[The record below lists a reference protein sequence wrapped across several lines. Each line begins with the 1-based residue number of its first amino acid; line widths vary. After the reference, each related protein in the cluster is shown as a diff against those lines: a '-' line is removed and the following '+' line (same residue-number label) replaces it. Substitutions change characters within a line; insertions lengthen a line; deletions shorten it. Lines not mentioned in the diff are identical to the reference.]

1 MLWQSASIRQVNF
14 MKHNVITRVLAA
26 LLLATMVLCSFV
38 ACTGSNDAQQD
49 GETEKQEHTHV
60 DYAAELKLDMNSDSL
75 KQEVTVN
82 IYIDGDTTH
91 FKVPTSVMEEGIL
104 KARYL
109 AVNTPESTGRIEPW
123 GKAASN
129 FTKERLK
136 SATSI
141 IIESDNGTWNA
152 DSTGGRY
159 MVWVWYKTTEM
170 TDYRNLNLELLQNGL
185 AIASNSA
192 QNRYGETCM
201 KAIEQAKA
209 EKLYV
214 YSPDKDPDF
223 HYGAAQEMTLKEL
236 RANLQSYNG
245 AKVAF
250 EGVIAAIYDG
260 SFYVEEFDE
269 ETGMCQG
276 ISVYYETAGL
286 PGLALENIAV
296 GNRVRVV
303 GAVTYFEAGDIWQ
316 VSGLTYSLMKPD
328 DPANFKL
335 ISTGHAPAFTLTT
348 PTDFTTKKLTMTVT
362 EGDAEVE
369 KTFDYAA
376 LALDTSISMKNLKV
390 TRVYTSAKG
399 ETTLHC
405 EGEGKEITLFLG
417 AFKDAD
423 GKDFDVSIFEGRTI
437 DIKGMVDKYYEKYQI
452 RIMTADDITVQ

>member
-1 MLWQSASIRQVNF
+1 
-14 MKHNVITRVLAA
+14 MKHNVIIRVLAV
-26 LLLATMVLCSFV
+26 LLLATMLLCSFV
-38 ACTGSNDAQQD
+38 ACNNANN
-49 GETEKQEHTHV
+49 GEQTDENENTDLVHV
-60 DYAAELKLDMNSDSL
+60 DYAADLKLNMNSDSL

-91 FKVPTSVMEEGIL
+91 FKVPTSVMPEGIL

-129 FTKERLK
+129 FTKEKLK
-136 SATSI
+136 NATSI

-159 MVWVWYKTTEM
+159 MVWVWYKTADM
-170 TDYRNLNLELLQNGL
+170 ADYRNLNLELLQNGL

-214 YSPDKDPDF
+214 YSTEKDPDF
-223 HYGAAQEMTLKEL
+223 HYGAAQEMTLREL
-236 RANLQSYNG
+236 RINLQSYNG
-245 AKVAF
+245 TKVAF

-269 ETGMCQG
+269 ESGSYQG

-286 PGLALENIAV
+286 PGKALENIAI

-316 VSGLTYSLMKPD
+316 VSGLTYSLMKPN

-335 ISTGHAPAFTLTT
+335 ISTGHAPAYTLVSA
-348 PTDFTTKKLTMTVT
+348 TDFLTKKVSITVI
-362 EGDAEVE
+362 EGEAEVIKE
-369 KTFDYAA
+369 IDYAA
-376 LALDTSISMKNLKV
+376 MILDTSISMKGLKV
-390 TRVYTSAKG
+390 NKVYTSTKG

-405 EGEGKEITLFLG
+405 VSEGKEISLFLG
-417 AFKDAD
+417 AAKDAD
-423 GKDFDVSIFEGRTI
+423 GKAFDVSVFNGKTI
-437 DIKGMVDKYYEKYQI
+437 DVKGMVDRYYEKYQI
-452 RIMTADDITVQ
+452 RVLSPADITVK

>member
-1 MLWQSASIRQVNF
+1 
-14 MKHNVITRVLAA
+14 MKHNVITRVLAV
-26 LLLATMVLCSFV
+26 LLLATMMLCSFV
-38 ACTGSNDAQQD
+38 ACNNANDGKQTE
-49 GETEKQEHTHV
+49 ETKKEEHVHV
-60 DYAAELKLDMNSDSL
+60 DYAADLKLNMNSDSL

-91 FKVPTSVMEEGIL
+91 FKVPTSVMPEGIL
-104 KARYL
+104 KARYI

-129 FTKERLK
+129 FTKEKLK
-136 SATSI
+136 AATSI

-159 MVWVWYKTTEM
+159 MVWVWYKTADM

-223 HYGAAQEMTLKEL
+223 HYGAAQEMTLREL
-236 RANLQSYNG
+236 RINLQSYNG

-250 EGVIAAIYDG
+250 EGVISAIYDG
-260 SFYVEEFDE
+260 SFYVEEYDE
-269 ETGMCQG
+269 ESGSYQG

-286 PGLALENIAV
+286 PGLALENIAI

-335 ISTGHAPAFTLTT
+335 ISTGHAPAYTLVSAD
-348 PTDFTTKKLTMTVT
+348 DFLNKKISVTVV

-369 KTFDYAA
+369 KQLDYAA
-376 LALDTSISMKNLKV
+376 MILDTSISMQGLKV
-390 TRVYTSAKG
+390 TKVYTSSTKG
-399 ETTLHC
+399 ETTLYC
-405 EGEGKEITLFLG
+405 ESNGGEISVFLG
-417 AFKDAD
+417 ACKNAD
-423 GKDFDVSIFEGRTI
+423 GSAYDVSVFNGKTI

-452 RIMTADDITVQ
+452 RVLSPDNITIK

>member
-1 MLWQSASIRQVNF
+1 
-14 MKHNVITRVLAA
+14 MKHNVIIRVLAV
-26 LLLATMVLCSFV
+26 LLLATMLLCSFV
-38 ACTGSNDAQQD
+38 ACNNANN
-49 GETEKQEHTHV
+49 GEQTDENENTDLVHV
-60 DYAAELKLDMNSDSL
+60 DYAADLKLNMNSDSL

-91 FKVPTSVMEEGIL
+91 FKVPTSVMPEGIL

-129 FTKERLK
+129 FTKEKLK
-136 SATSI
+136 NATSI

-159 MVWVWYKTTEM
+159 MVWVWYKTADM

-214 YSPDKDPDF
+214 YSPEKDPDF
-223 HYGAAQEMTLKEL
+223 HYGAAQEMTLREL
-236 RANLQSYNG
+236 RINLQSYNG

-269 ETGMCQG
+269 GGFVSAGKLSFNDSME
-276 ISVYYETAGL
+276 ISVS
-286 PGLALENIAV
+286 
-296 GNRVRVV
+296 GNDER
-303 GAVTYFEAGDIWQ
+303 I
-316 VSGLTYSLMKPD
+316 L
-328 DPANFKL
+328 L
-335 ISTGHAPAFTLTT
+335 ISRYDNLGKGASGA
-348 PTDFTTKKLTMTVT
+348 
-362 EGDAEVE
+362 AVE
-369 KTFDYAA
+369 CMN
-376 LALDTSISMKNLKV
+376 IV
-390 TRVYTSAKG
+390 
-399 ETTLHC
+399 
-405 EGEGKEITLFLG
+405 LG
-417 AFKDAD
+417 
-423 GKDFDVSIFEGRTI
+423 
-437 DIKGMVDKYYEKYQI
+437 VDKTTGLEL
-452 RIMTADDITVQ
+452 